1 MDPILDLAPGA
12 DENPLATELAEKI
25 RAKLDTSR
33 RKLADFRAMRGTFLV
48 VAEDT
53 GESLTLRFDHGRLTI
68 HDGAIGVPVV
78 TFCAPREVL
87 LHLPEASTR
96 RWLRR
101 PTAMW
106 RNLIAPVAKG
116 ELKIY
121 GLVTSPRVVASFLRL
136 LSADA

>member
-1 MDPILDLAPGA
+1 MEPILDLAPGA
-12 DENPLATELAEKI
+12 DENPLATELAERI
-25 RAKLDTSR
+25 RAQLGSNR
-33 RKLADFRAMRGTFLV
+33 RKLKEFRAMRGTFLV

-78 TFCAPREVL
+78 TFCAPRDVL
-87 LHLPEASTR
+87 LHLPDTSIR
-96 RWLRR
+96 RMIRR
-101 PTAMW
+101 PTAVW

-121 GLVTSPRVVASFLRL
+121 GLITSPRVVSSFLRL
-136 LSADA
+136 LGSSA

>member
-1 MDPILDLAPGA
+1 MEPILDLAPGA
-12 DENPLATELAEKI
+12 DENALATELAEKI

-87 LHLPEASTR
+87 LHLPEARPR

-101 PTAMW
+101 PAALW
-106 RNLIAPVAKG
+106 RRLIAPVAKG

-136 LSADA
+136 LSAEG

>member
-1 MDPILDLAPGA
+1 VDPILDLAPGA
-12 DENPLATELAEKI
+12 DENPLATELAERI
-25 RAKLDTSR
+25 RAHLDTSR

-53 GESLTLRFDHGRLTI
+53 GEALTLRFDHGRLTI
-68 HDGAIGVPVV
+68 HDGAIGVPAV
-78 TFCAPREVL
+78 TLCAPREVL
-87 LHLPEASTR
+87 LRVPNASLWR
-96 RWLRR
+96 LLRR
-101 PTAMW
+101 PTAAW
-106 RNLIAPVAKG
+106 RNLVAPVAKG